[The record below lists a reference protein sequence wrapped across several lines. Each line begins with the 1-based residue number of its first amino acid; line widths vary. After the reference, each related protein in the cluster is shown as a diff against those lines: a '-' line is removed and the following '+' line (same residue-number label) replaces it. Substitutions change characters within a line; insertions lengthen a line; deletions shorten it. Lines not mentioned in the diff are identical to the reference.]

1 MPAPLDVG
9 PLLDAVR
16 GVTWPSRIRVRAGM
30 PGVHRAAQRGTTGEF
45 TEYRGYRQGDDPRRI
60 DWRLLARSDR
70 AFIRVTDERAWLPTW
85 FVVDASAS
93 MAFPARESQVAPA
106 VRRNAPGARVGIP
119 DKWTTVRQLGVAL
132 AAVAH
137 AAGDPVGMLVNT
149 RPDTLRLAPIT
160 RRGVVQRIAR
170 TLDAIDPASHAGTVP
185 TAMLLRTL
193 PPRVRI
199 VVLTDALDDAD
210 ALASACAQRAASGSA
225 VTVVH
230 VVHPEELTP
239 IDGIWR
245 VQDPDHSTLSR
256 TLTPGAIAEYQRA
269 FGAWRAQVAI
279 RVRAGGAGYVQV
291 ECGADTGRTVR
302 NIVAS

>member
-1 MPAPLDVG
+1 MAAPLDVG

-45 TEYRGYRQGDDPRRI
+45 TEYRSYRQGDDPRRI

-85 FVVDASAS
+85 LVVDASAS
-93 MAFPARESQVAPA
+93 MAFPLGESQRAPM
-106 VRRNAPGARVGIP
+106 VTWHPSGDDDGIP
-119 DKWTTVRQLGVAL
+119 EKWTTARQLGIAL
-132 AAVAH
+132 GAIAH
-137 AAGDPVGMLVNT
+137 ASGDPVGVLVNT
-149 RPDTLRLAPIT
+149 RPDSTRLSPIT

-170 TLDAIDPASHAGTVP
+170 TLDGIHPLAHVGTVP

-193 PPRVRI
+193 PARVRV

-210 ALASACAQRAASGSA
+210 ALAAACAQRVAAGSA

-230 VVHPEELTP
+230 VVHPQELSP
-239 IDGIWR
+239 MGGVWR
-245 VQDPDHSTLSR
+245 AQDPDNPALSR
-256 TLTPGAIAEYQRA
+256 TLAPGTVAEYQRA
-269 FGAWRAQVAI
+269 FDAWRAQTAT
-279 RVRAGGAGYVQV
+279 RVRAGGGGYVEV
-291 ECGADTGRTVR
+291 VCGADTARAVR
-302 NIVAS
+302 DIVAA